1 MKKFNRSSNL
11 LVLIVI
17 CMGVASSCS
26 DYLTIK
32 PDKRLATPTSPKELQ
47 AILDMVGNINN
58 SNVGLGEVACDNF
71 FLSYENWQAIPTNE
85 DREIY
90 TWEKVPVNSVY
101 WLLMYQKVYYANTVI
116 DFVGQVEFDHENE
129 RSDLYGQAMFVR
141 GMAFHKLAEVFT
153 VPYDPHTASSKLGI
167 VLRTSSDINIKPRRS
182 NLEETYRQ
190 IIHDLEA
197 AVQHLDTGIPE
208 YPTRPSRAA
217 AYGALARCYLSMRAY
232 QKAGAY
238 ADSCLALQADLLDY
252 NDYTGGQP
260 YPFEQY
266 NEEVIYHSWLNA
278 PRHLRE
284 AVARVDTML
293 YDSYATEDLRKTR
306 FFSQMDDGYHAFTG
320 DYARSSSSKFDGIT
334 TAEMWLVRAECLARS
349 GEYDGA
355 KAALLE
361 LLSNRFPATEDLNN
375 GLPLTAEELVNRL
388 IEERRKELI
397 GRGLRWS
404 DIRRLSFEEERSIDL
419 VRNHGGEFYNLDAQQ
434 QKEFAFHL
442 PESAIALGKILQND

>member
-1 MKKFNRSSNL
+1 MKRINRLSIL
-11 LVLIVI
+11 LLLIAI
-17 CMGVASSCS
+17 CMAAPSCS
-26 DYLTIK
+26 DYLTVK
-32 PDKRLATPTSPKELQ
+32 PDKKLATPTTPKELQ
-47 AILDMVGNINN
+47 AILDMVGNIND

-71 FLSYENWQAIPTNE
+71 FLSYENWLAIPTNE

-90 TWEKVPVNSVY
+90 TWEKAPVNSVY

-116 DFVGQVEFDHENE
+116 DFLEEVEFDQENE
-129 RSDLYGQAMFVR
+129 RSELYGQAMFVR

-167 VLRTSSDINIKPRRS
+167 VLRTSSDINIKARRS
-182 NLEETYRQ
+182 NLEQTYRQ

-197 AVQHLDTGIPE
+197 AAQHLGTGIPE

-238 ADSCLALQADLLDY
+238 ADSCLSLKGNLLDY
-252 NDYTGGQP
+252 SDYSDGQP
-260 YPFEQY
+260 YPFERY
-266 NEEVIYHSWLNA
+266 NDEVIYHSWLAA

-306 FFSQMDDGYHAFTG
+306 FFSLMDDGYHAFTG
-320 DYARSSSSKFDGIT
+320 DYARSNSSKFDGIT

-355 KAALLE
+355 KAALFE
-361 LLSNRFPATEDLNN
+361 LLSHRFPATEDLNN

-404 DIRRLSFEEERSIDL
+404 DIRRLSFEEGRSIDL
-419 VRNHGGEFYNLDAQQ
+419 VRNHGGEFYYLDAQQ

-442 PESAIALGKILQND
+442 PVSAIALGNIPQND